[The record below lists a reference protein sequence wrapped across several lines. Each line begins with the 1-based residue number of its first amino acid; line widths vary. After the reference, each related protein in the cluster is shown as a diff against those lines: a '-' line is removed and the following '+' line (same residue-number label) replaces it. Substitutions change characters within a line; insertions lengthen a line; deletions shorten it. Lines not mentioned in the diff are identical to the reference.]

1 MLPFF
6 CVHCP
11 SSRCPQNFGALVL
24 PSNTPLALLSASK
37 LIQDLQSPTPT
48 SSQRQWQQCHTV
60 WRHLMKAWA
69 LVLAGGEGGGGSV
82 NSRVIATREPL
93 LERLE
98 SLAESSDPPGPAP

>member
-1 MLPFF
+1 
-6 CVHCP
+6 
-11 SSRCPQNFGALVL
+11 
-24 PSNTPLALLSASK
+24 
-37 LIQDLQSPTPT
+37 
-48 SSQRQWQQCHTV
+48 
-60 WRHLMKAWA
+60 MKAWA